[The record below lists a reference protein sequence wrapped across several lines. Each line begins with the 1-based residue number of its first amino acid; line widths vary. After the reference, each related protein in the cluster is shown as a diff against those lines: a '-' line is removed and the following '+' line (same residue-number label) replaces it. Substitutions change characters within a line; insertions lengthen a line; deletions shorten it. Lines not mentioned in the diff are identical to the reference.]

1 VNFIPTHRHI
11 LVKRK
16 EATQEKEQSLVLVP
30 EDYKAKLDD
39 YVRVIVV
46 EAAEKCT
53 IPVRYGDELVV
64 REAFVEELVLDDNI
78 FHLVL
83 ESHVM
88 GIIKNEQ

>member
-64 REAFVEELVLDDNI
+64 REAFVEELVLDDNT
-78 FHLVL
+78 FYLVL

>member
-1 VNFIPTHRHI
+1 MNFIPTHRHI

-53 IPVRYGDELVV
+53 IPVRLGDELVV
-64 REAFVEELVLDDNI
+64 REAFVEELSLDGNT
-78 FHLVL
+78 FYLVL

>member
-1 VNFIPTHRHI
+1 MNFIPTHRHI

-30 EDYKAKLDD
+30 EEYKAKLDD

>member
-1 VNFIPTHRHI
+1 MNFIPTHRHI
-11 LVKRK
+11 LVKKK
-16 EATQEKEQSLVLVP
+16 EAVQEESLVLVP

-39 YVRVIVV
+39 YVRVTVI

-64 REAFVEELVLDDNI
+64 REAFVEELVLDGNI

-83 ESHVM
+83 ENHVM

>member
-16 EATQEKEQSLVLVP
+16 EAAQEKEQSLVLVP
-30 EDYKAKLDD
+30 EDYKARLDD
-39 YVRVIVV
+39 YVRVTVV
-46 EAAEKCT
+46 QAADKCT

-64 REAFVEELVLDDNI
+64 REAFVEELVLDGNI

-88 GIIKNEQ
+88 GMIKNEQ